1 MPKCFLLREASFHTQ
16 VLYVDLSS
24 LLKRYSHSSSLI
36 KRPPHT
42 VAFFYNLSLPSAEFT
57 ILIISSIMAMN
68 LSEEQILT
76 LKERAANGAQLND
89 LQKTIQNDFSM
100 SITYMETRF
109 LMSDLG
115 INILSPEELA
125 PEEPTLPEAPAAEEP
140 SVAPEPP
147 QDLSSLSNVK
157 VSVDQVTRPGAMV
170 NGSVTWSD
178 GVTSAWA
185 VDQMGRL
192 ALDSAD
198 ENYQPSPND
207 IEDFQLELRKLLG
220 A

>member
-1 MPKCFLLREASFHTQ
+1 M
-16 VLYVDLSS
+16 SS
-24 LLKRYSHSSSLI
+24 
-36 KRPPHT
+36 T
-42 VAFFYNLSLPSAEFT
+42 
-57 ILIISSIMAMN
+57 MAMN

-89 LQKTIQNDFSM
+89 LQKIIQNDFSL

-125 PEEPTLPEAPAAEEP
+125 PEEPSLPEVSAPEEP
-140 SVAPEPP
+140 SLTPEPP